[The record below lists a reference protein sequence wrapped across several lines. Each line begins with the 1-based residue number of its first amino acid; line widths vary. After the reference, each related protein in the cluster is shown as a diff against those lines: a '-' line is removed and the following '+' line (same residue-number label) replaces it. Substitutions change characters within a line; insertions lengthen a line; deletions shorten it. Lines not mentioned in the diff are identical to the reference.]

1 MNFRKPLPWILLV
14 LVFLAG
20 WVGVRYL
27 IPRTVFAPDDPA
39 LTAPAEEPNAAVAE
53 EPAISDP
60 PEPEDP
66 VEEAPKPE
74 VAAVDFGE
82 LAFTMEVLAENLTIP
97 WEILY
102 LPEDDDWL
110 ITQRSGELVSL
121 AHGTVAVIEETE
133 HTGEGGL
140 LGMAAHPD
148 FIRNR
153 QLYLYVTTRSGS
165 QLINR
170 VLRYTHED
178 QSLSGRTVI
187 LDDIPGARFHNGG
200 RIAFGPDGML
210 YVTTG
215 DAGDTPLAQ
224 RQDSL
229 AGKIL
234 RLTPE
239 GDIPPDNPFP
249 GSPVYS
255 LGHRNPQGMA
265 WHPETGDLYAS
276 EHGPTQMDEVN
287 LILPGGNYGWPLVTC
302 DEAPTDYED
311 PIACYSGFTLAPSGM
326 TFYAPPFV
334 NGTHLLV
341 AGLRGN
347 QVRHLALNPDGS
359 VISQEV
365 LFSEWGRIRTVS
377 ELEGDLYIITNN
389 RDGRGT
395 PQAND
400 DRFIR
405 LRLNAL
411 YSTHTTIGQG
421 INGSE

>member
-1 MNFRKPLPWILLV
+1 MTIRKYLPWILLLI
-14 LVFLAG
+14 LVFLSG

-27 IPRTVFAPDDPA
+27 VPRTIFAPDDPA
-39 LTAPAEEPNAAVAE
+39 LTAPDGAPAAAVSD

-60 PEPEDP
+60 TESEDS
-66 VEEAPKPE
+66 VEEAPEPGGA
-74 VAAVDFGE
+74 VVDFDD
-82 LAFTMEVLAENLTIP
+82 LDFTMEVLAENLTIP
-97 WEILY
+97 WEMLY
-102 LPEDDDWL
+102 LPEVDDWL
-110 ITQRSGELVSL
+110 LTQRSGELVSL
-121 AHGTVAVIEETE
+121 THGTVAVIEETD

-148 FIRNR
+148 FDGNR
-153 QLYLYVTTRSGS
+153 LLYLYTTTRSGN

-170 VLRYTHED
+170 VLRYTYEN
-178 QSLSGRTVI
+178 QALSDRTVI

-215 DAGDTPLAQ
+215 DAGDPPLAQ

-239 GDIPPDNPFP
+239 GAVPADNPYP

-287 LILPGGNYGWPLVTC
+287 LIHPGGNYGWPLVTC

-326 TFYAPPFV
+326 TFYTPPFV

-347 QVRHLALNPDGS
+347 QVRHLALSPDGT
-359 VISQEV
+359 VMSQEV
-365 LFSEWGRIRTVS
+365 LFSDWGRIRAVN
-377 ELEGDLYIITNN
+377 ELEGDLYVITNN

-405 LRLNAL
+405 LRVDLPD
-411 YSTHTTIGQG
+411 
-421 INGSE
+421 